1 MAAPAANSD
10 HAKAAPEDW
19 ATISPDV
26 DGDTGGQFRS
36 RQSCTGRPGDN
47 PARRRWRHRRSISQH
62 QYRHTKAAPSNRAA
76 FPRPGV
82 DGGTGG
88 QSPSINIA
96 TPKPRR
102 ATGRRFL
109 ALASMVTPAA
119 NPDHAKAAPEGWQQ
133 STPGVDGGTGGQSPS
148 FKDELELIK

>member
-10 HAKAAPEDW
+10 QAKAAPEGR
-19 ATISPDV
+19 ATIPPDV
-26 DGDTGGQFRS
+26 DGGTGGQS
-36 RQSCTGRPGDN
+36 PS
-47 PARRRWRHRRSISQH
+47 
-62 QYRHTKAAPSNRAA
+62 QYRHTKAAPDNRAA

-96 TPKPRR
+96 TPKSRR

-109 ALASMVTPAA
+109 ALTSMATPAA

-133 STPGVDGGTGGQSPS
+133 SPPGVDGDTGGQSPS

>member
-10 HAKAAPEDW
+10 HAKAAPEGR
-19 ATISPDV
+19 ATIPPD
-26 DGDTGGQFRS
+26 
-36 RQSCTGRPGDN
+36 
-47 PARRRWRHRRSISQH
+47 
-62 QYRHTKAAPSNRAA
+62 
-76 FPRPGV
+76 V

-109 ALASMVTPAA
+109 ALALMAAPAA